1 MQTVSDR
8 IRLLSDAVANQIAAG
23 EVVQRPASA
32 VKEMLEN
39 SLDAGATDIRLVIE
53 DGGTRLIQVIDNGQ
67 GMSPIDARMCFER
80 HATSKINRAE
90 DLFALRSFGFRG
102 EALASIAAVAQVEMR
117 TRREEDE
124 AATLIRIEGSRIIA
138 QEFAAAPVG
147 TNIAVKNLFFNI
159 PARRNF
165 LKSQA
170 VETKH
175 VIEEFCRLALAWPD
189 RRFTLFQNN
198 NEVYRLEP
206 GSLEKR
212 VSEILDRRKP
222 EDFLR
227 VQESTDW
234 MEVSG
239 FVGKPETARKTRGE
253 QYFFVNQRFIRNSYL
268 NHAVQTAYEG
278 LLAAESF
285 PPFVLFITIDP
296 AKVDVNVH
304 PTKTEVKFEDER
316 ALYSIIRAAVKHALG
331 LYNLVPL
338 QQQLQHEGLGGLED
352 TLRQTP
358 PERFAPPPVPGSD
371 SKRNF
376 YNPFGSDSGWAKP
389 RFEQSNWQKAFET
402 PDEAALSSLPEQPQL
417 PLATPATRSE
427 PDAFLMLGQGLTA
440 FRLEGV
446 LHVADNARA
455 HERVLYEY
463 FLREGRNE
471 AVPSQQLL
479 FPRTLEMKPADM
491 ALIEELMPELQRMG
505 IDLAVFGNNTIIVN
519 GLPADHFKGN
529 EKELIEGLMEQF
541 NNQRDVL
548 GTGARERAALAM
560 ARQQAYRKPSRQEPE
575 ETQDLLQRL
584 FRCSQPA
591 YTPGGKPVYLP
602 ISAEWLGQQLKRN

>member
-1 MQTVSDR
+1 MSDR

-124 AATLIRIEGSRIIA
+124 AATLIRIEGSRIVA

-239 FVGKPETARKTRGE
+239 
-253 QYFFVNQRFIRNSYL
+253 
-268 NHAVQTAYEG
+268 
-278 LLAAESF
+278 
-285 PPFVLFITIDP
+285 
-296 AKVDVNVH
+296 
-304 PTKTEVKFEDER
+304 
-316 ALYSIIRAAVKHALG
+316 
-331 LYNLVPL
+331 
-338 QQQLQHEGLGGLED
+338 
-352 TLRQTP
+352 
-358 PERFAPPPVPGSD
+358 
-371 SKRNF
+371 
-376 YNPFGSDSGWAKP
+376 
-389 RFEQSNWQKAFET
+389 
-402 PDEAALSSLPEQPQL
+402 
-417 PLATPATRSE
+417 
-427 PDAFLMLGQGLTA
+427 
-440 FRLEGV
+440 
-446 LHVADNARA
+446 
-455 HERVLYEY
+455 
-463 FLREGRNE
+463 
-471 AVPSQQLL
+471 
-479 FPRTLEMKPADM
+479 
-491 ALIEELMPELQRMG
+491 
-505 IDLAVFGNNTIIVN
+505 
-519 GLPADHFKGN
+519 
-529 EKELIEGLMEQF
+529 
-541 NNQRDVL
+541 
-548 GTGARERAALAM
+548 
-560 ARQQAYRKPSRQEPE
+560 
-575 ETQDLLQRL
+575 
-584 FRCSQPA
+584 
-591 YTPGGKPVYLP
+591 
-602 ISAEWLGQQLKRN
+602 

>member
-1 MQTVSDR
+1 
-8 IRLLSDAVANQIAAG
+8 VANQIAAG

>member
-1 MQTVSDR
+1 M
-8 IRLLSDAVANQIAAG
+8 ANQIAAG

-67 GMSPIDARMCFER
+67 GMSPMDARMCFER

-117 TRREEDE
+117 TRRAEDE

-206 GSLEKR
+206 GTLEKR

-371 SKRNF
+371 STRNF
-376 YNPFGSDSGWAKP
+376 YNPFGGDSGWAKP

-427 PDAFLMLGQGLTA
+427 PDAFFMLGQGLTA

-455 HERVLYEY
+455 HERVLFEY

-471 AVPSQQLL
+471 PVPSQQLL

-505 IDLAVFGNNTIIVN
+505 IDIAVFGNNTIIVN

-529 EKELIEGLMEQF
+529 EKELIDGLMEQF

>member
-1 MQTVSDR
+1 
-8 IRLLSDAVANQIAAG
+8 VANQIAAG

-376 YNPFGSDSGWAKP
+376 YNPFGGDSGWAKP

-427 PDAFLMLGQGLTA
+427 PDAFFMLGQGLTA

-471 AVPSQQLL
+471 PVPSQQLL

>member
-1 MQTVSDR
+1 
-8 IRLLSDAVANQIAAG
+8 
-23 EVVQRPASA
+23 
-32 VKEMLEN
+32 
-39 SLDAGATDIRLVIE
+39 
-53 DGGTRLIQVIDNGQ
+53 
-67 GMSPIDARMCFER
+67 
-80 HATSKINRAE
+80 
-90 DLFALRSFGFRG
+90 
-102 EALASIAAVAQVEMR
+102 
-117 TRREEDE
+117 
-124 AATLIRIEGSRIIA
+124 
-138 QEFAAAPVG
+138 
-147 TNIAVKNLFFNI
+147 
-159 PARRNF
+159 
-165 LKSQA
+165 
-170 VETKH
+170 
-175 VIEEFCRLALAWPD
+175 
-189 RRFTLFQNN
+189 
-198 NEVYRLEP
+198 
-206 GSLEKR
+206 
-212 VSEILDRRKP
+212 
-222 EDFLR
+222 
-227 VQESTDW
+227 

-268 NHAVQTAYEG
+268 NHAVQRAYEG
-278 LLAAESF
+278 LLAPESF

-352 TLRQTP
+352 TLRQP
-358 PERFAPPPVPGSD
+358 PAERYAPPPSPGSD
-371 SKRNF
+371 NKRNF
-376 YNPFGSDSGWAKP
+376 YNPFGGDTGWSKP
-389 RFEQSNWQKAFET
+389 RFEQSNWQKAFEI
-402 PDEAALSSLPEQPQL
+402 PDETPLSALPEQPQL
-417 PLATPATRSE
+417 LLATPVTRAE
-427 PDAFLMLGQGLTA
+427 PDAFFMLGQGLTA

-491 ALIEELMPELQRMG
+491 AIIEELMPELQRMG
-505 IDLAVFGNNTIIVN
+505 IDLALFGNNTIIVN

-529 EKELIEGLMEQF
+529 EKELIDGLMEQF
-541 NNQRDVL
+541 HNQRDIL

-602 ISAEWLGQQLKRN
+602 VSAEWLGQQLKRN

>member
-1 MQTVSDR
+1 
-8 IRLLSDAVANQIAAG
+8 
-23 EVVQRPASA
+23 
-32 VKEMLEN
+32 MLEN

>member
-32 VKEMLEN
+32 VKELLEN

-212 VSEILDRRKP
+212 VSEILDRRRP
-222 EDFLR
+222 EDFLQ

-239 FVGKPETARKTRGE
+239 FIGKPETARKTRGE

-278 LLAAESF
+278 LLAADSF
-285 PPFVLFITIDP
+285 PPFVLFIAIDP

-304 PTKTEVKFEDER
+304 PTKTEVKFEDDR
-316 ALYSIIRAAVKHALG
+316 GLYSIIRAAVKHALG

-338 QQQLQHEGLGGLED
+338 QQQVQHEGLGGLEE

-371 SKRNF
+371 AKRNF
-376 YNPFGSDSGWAKP
+376 YNPFGGDNSWSKP
-389 RFEQSNWQKAFET
+389 RFEQSNWQKAFEM
-402 PDEAALSSLPEQPQL
+402 PDEPALSALPEQPQL

-427 PDAFLMLGQGLTA
+427 PDAFFMLGQGLTA

-471 AVPSQQLL
+471 PVPSQQLL

-491 ALIEELMPELQRMG
+491 ALLEELMPELQRMG
-505 IDLAVFGNNTIIVN
+505 IDVAVFGNNTIIVN

-560 ARQQAYRKPSRQEPE
+560 ARQQAYRKSSRQEPE

>member
-1 MQTVSDR
+1 
-8 IRLLSDAVANQIAAG
+8 VANQIAAG

-67 GMSPIDARMCFER
+67 GMSPMDARMCFER

-117 TRREEDE
+117 TRRAEDE

-206 GSLEKR
+206 GTLEKR

-376 YNPFGSDSGWAKP
+376 YNPFGGDSGWAKP

-427 PDAFLMLGQGLTA
+427 PDAFFMLGQGLTA

-455 HERVLYEY
+455 HERVLFEY

-471 AVPSQQLL
+471 PVPSQQLL

-529 EKELIEGLMEQF
+529 EKELIDGLMEQF

>member
-1 MQTVSDR
+1 MSDR

>member
-1 MQTVSDR
+1 
-8 IRLLSDAVANQIAAG
+8 
-23 EVVQRPASA
+23 
-32 VKEMLEN
+32 MLEN

-376 YNPFGSDSGWAKP
+376 YNPFGGDSGWAKP

-427 PDAFLMLGQGLTA
+427 PDAFFMLGQGLTA

-471 AVPSQQLL
+471 PVPSQQLL

>member
-1 MQTVSDR
+1 
-8 IRLLSDAVANQIAAG
+8 
-23 EVVQRPASA
+23 
-32 VKEMLEN
+32 MLEN

-67 GMSPIDARMCFER
+67 GMSPMDARMCFER

-117 TRREEDE
+117 TRRAEDE

-206 GSLEKR
+206 GTLEKR

-376 YNPFGSDSGWAKP
+376 YNPFGGDSGWAKP

-427 PDAFLMLGQGLTA
+427 PDAFFMLGQGLTA

-455 HERVLYEY
+455 HERVLFEY

-471 AVPSQQLL
+471 PVPAQQLL

-529 EKELIEGLMEQF
+529 EKELIDGLMEQF

>member
-1 MQTVSDR
+1 
-8 IRLLSDAVANQIAAG
+8 VANQIAAG

-67 GMSPIDARMCFER
+67 GMSPMDARMCFER

-117 TRREEDE
+117 TRRAEDE

-206 GSLEKR
+206 GTLEKR

-371 SKRNF
+371 STRNF
-376 YNPFGSDSGWAKP
+376 YNPFGGDSGWAKP

-427 PDAFLMLGQGLTA
+427 PDAFFMLGQGLTA

-455 HERVLYEY
+455 HERVLFEY

-471 AVPSQQLL
+471 PVPSQQLL

-505 IDLAVFGNNTIIVN
+505 IDIAVFGNNTIIVN

-529 EKELIEGLMEQF
+529 EKELIDGLMEQF

>member
-1 MQTVSDR
+1 
-8 IRLLSDAVANQIAAG
+8 
-23 EVVQRPASA
+23 
-32 VKEMLEN
+32 MLEN

-67 GMSPIDARMCFER
+67 GMSPMDARMCFER

-117 TRREEDE
+117 TRRAEDE

-206 GSLEKR
+206 GTLEKR

-376 YNPFGSDSGWAKP
+376 YNPFGGDSGWAKP

-427 PDAFLMLGQGLTA
+427 PDAFFMLGQGLTA

-455 HERVLYEY
+455 HERVLFEY

-471 AVPSQQLL
+471 PVPSQQLL

-529 EKELIEGLMEQF
+529 EKELIDGLMEQF

>member
-1 MQTVSDR
+1 M
-8 IRLLSDAVANQIAAG
+8 ANQIAAG

-67 GMSPIDARMCFER
+67 GMSPMDARMCFER

-376 YNPFGSDSGWAKP
+376 YNPFGGDSGWAKP

-402 PDEAALSSLPEQPQL
+402 PDDAALSSLPEQPQL

-427 PDAFLMLGQGLTA
+427 PDAFFMLGQGLTA

-491 ALIEELMPELQRMG
+491 ALIEELLPELQRMG
-505 IDLAVFGNNTIIVN
+505 IDLAVFGHNTIIVN

>member
-1 MQTVSDR
+1 M
-8 IRLLSDAVANQIAAG
+8 ANQIAAG

-67 GMSPIDARMCFER
+67 GMSPMDARMCFER

-117 TRREEDE
+117 TRRAEDE

-206 GSLEKR
+206 GTLEKR

-376 YNPFGSDSGWAKP
+376 YNPFGGDSGWAKP

-427 PDAFLMLGQGLTA
+427 PDAFFMLGQGLTA

-455 HERVLYEY
+455 HERVLFEY

-471 AVPSQQLL
+471 PVPSQQLL

-505 IDLAVFGNNTIIVN
+505 IDIAVFGNNTIIVN

-529 EKELIEGLMEQF
+529 EKELIDGLMEQF

>member
-1 MQTVSDR
+1 
-8 IRLLSDAVANQIAAG
+8 
-23 EVVQRPASA
+23 
-32 VKEMLEN
+32 MLEN

-67 GMSPIDARMCFER
+67 GMSPMDARMCFER

-117 TRREEDE
+117 TRRAEDE

-206 GSLEKR
+206 GTLEKR

-376 YNPFGSDSGWAKP
+376 YNPFGGDSGWAKP

-427 PDAFLMLGQGLTA
+427 PDAFFMLGQGLTA

-455 HERVLYEY
+455 HERVLFEY

-471 AVPSQQLL
+471 PVPSQQLL

-505 IDLAVFGNNTIIVN
+505 IDIAVFGNNTIIVN

-529 EKELIEGLMEQF
+529 EKELIDGLMEQF

>member
-1 MQTVSDR
+1 M
-8 IRLLSDAVANQIAAG
+8 ANQIAAG

-376 YNPFGSDSGWAKP
+376 YNPFGGDSGWAKP

-427 PDAFLMLGQGLTA
+427 PDAFFMLGQGLTA

-471 AVPSQQLL
+471 PVPSQQLL

>member
-1 MQTVSDR
+1 M
-8 IRLLSDAVANQIAAG
+8 ANQIAAG

-67 GMSPIDARMCFER
+67 GMSPMDARMCFER

-124 AATLIRIEGSRIIA
+124 AATLIRIEGSRIVA

-175 VIEEFCRLALAWPD
+175 VIEEFCRLSLAWPD

-212 VSEILDRRKP
+212 VSEILDRRKT

-376 YNPFGSDSGWAKP
+376 YNPFGGDSGWAKP

-417 PLATPATRSE
+417 PLATPVTRSE
-427 PDAFLMLGQGLTA
+427 PDGFFTLGQGLTA

-471 AVPSQQLL
+471 PVPSQQLL

>member
-1 MQTVSDR
+1 
-8 IRLLSDAVANQIAAG
+8 VANQIAAG

-67 GMSPIDARMCFER
+67 GMSPMDARMCFER

-117 TRREEDE
+117 TRRAEDE

-206 GSLEKR
+206 GTLEKR

-376 YNPFGSDSGWAKP
+376 YNPFGGDSGWAKP

-427 PDAFLMLGQGLTA
+427 PDAFFMLGQGLTA

-455 HERVLYEY
+455 HERVLFEY

-471 AVPSQQLL
+471 PVPSQQLL

-505 IDLAVFGNNTIIVN
+505 IDIAVFGNNTIIVN

-529 EKELIEGLMEQF
+529 EKELIDGLMEQF

>member
-1 MQTVSDR
+1 VSDR

-67 GMSPIDARMCFER
+67 GMSPLDARMCFER
-80 HATSKINRAE
+80 HATSKINKAE
-90 DLFALRSFGFRG
+90 DLFELRSFGFRG

-124 AATLIRIEGSRIIA
+124 AATLIRIEGSRILA

-206 GSLEKR
+206 GTLEKR

-239 FVGKPETARKTRGE
+239 FIGKPETARKTRGE
-253 QYFFVNQRFIRNSYL
+253 QYFFVNQRYIRNSYL

-278 LLAAESF
+278 LLAPESF

-338 QQQLQHEGLGGLED
+338 QQQEPYEGLGGLEKN
-352 TLRQTP
+352 LRQP
-358 PERFAPPPVPGSD
+358 PAERFAPPPLPGSD
-371 SKRNF
+371 SKRSF
-376 YNPFGSDSGWAKP
+376 FNPFGGDNSWSKL
-389 RFEQSNWQKAFET
+389 RFEQRHWQKAFEM
-402 PDEAALSSLPEQPQL
+402 PEAQDLPAVTQQPQL
-417 PLATPATRSE
+417 AFQTPATRLE
-427 PDAFLMLGQGLTA
+427 PDAFFMLGQGLTA
-440 FRLEGV
+440 FRLDGI

-471 AVPSQQLL
+471 AFPSQQLL

-491 ALIEELMPELQRMG
+491 ALIEELLPELQRMG
-505 IDLAVFGNNTIIVN
+505 IDLAVFGHNTIIVN

>member
-1 MQTVSDR
+1 M
-8 IRLLSDAVANQIAAG
+8 ANQIAAG

-222 EDFLR
+222 EDFLC

-376 YNPFGSDSGWAKP
+376 YNPFGGDSGWAKP

-402 PDEAALSSLPEQPQL
+402 PDEAAFNALPEQPQL
-417 PLATPATRSE
+417 PLATPVTRSE
-427 PDAFLMLGQGLTA
+427 PDAFFTLGQGLTA

-471 AVPSQQLL
+471 PVPSQQLL

>member
-1 MQTVSDR
+1 
-8 IRLLSDAVANQIAAG
+8 VANQIAAG

-67 GMSPIDARMCFER
+67 GMSPMDARMCFER

-117 TRREEDE
+117 TRRAEDE

-206 GSLEKR
+206 GTLEKR

-376 YNPFGSDSGWAKP
+376 YNPFGGDSGWAKP

-427 PDAFLMLGQGLTA
+427 PDAFFMLGQGLTA

-455 HERVLYEY
+455 HERVLFEY

-471 AVPSQQLL
+471 PVPAQQLL

-529 EKELIEGLMEQF
+529 EKELIDGLMEQF

>member
-1 MQTVSDR
+1 
-8 IRLLSDAVANQIAAG
+8 VANQIAAG

-175 VIEEFCRLALAWPD
+175 VIEEFCRLSLAWPD

-376 YNPFGSDSGWAKP
+376 YNPFGGDSGWAKP

-402 PDEAALSSLPEQPQL
+402 PDDAALSSLPEQPQL

-427 PDAFLMLGQGLTA
+427 PDAFFMLGQGLTA

-491 ALIEELMPELQRMG
+491 ALIEELLPELQRMG
-505 IDLAVFGNNTIIVN
+505 IDLAVFGHNTIIVN

-529 EKELIEGLMEQF
+529 EKELIDGLMEQF

>member
-1 MQTVSDR
+1 M
-8 IRLLSDAVANQIAAG
+8 ANQIAAG

>member
-1 MQTVSDR
+1 M
-8 IRLLSDAVANQIAAG
+8 ANQIAAG

-67 GMSPIDARMCFER
+67 GMSPMDARMCFER

-117 TRREEDE
+117 TRRAEDE

-206 GSLEKR
+206 GTLEKR

-376 YNPFGSDSGWAKP
+376 YNPFGGDSGWAKP

-427 PDAFLMLGQGLTA
+427 PDAFFMLGQGLTA

-455 HERVLYEY
+455 HERVLFEY

-471 AVPSQQLL
+471 PVPSQQLL

-529 EKELIEGLMEQF
+529 EKELIDGLMEQF